1 MNRRQFVATTAGLAL
16 AASVRPVVAADAE
29 VIIGT
34 EESEPIVDPHI
45 FGHFIEHIGGVIYDG
60 IWVGR
65 DSKIANIGG
74 IRKSFLDDMNRINVP
89 NIRWPG
95 GCFADGY
102 HWRDGIGVPED
113 RPRTYNFWRREQP
126 TDIDSTETNAFG
138 IHEFINLCKLTNS
151 EPYVA
156 ANMGSSTPQE
166 FYDWVSY
173 CNAPT
178 GMLSLADER
187 ASNGSPEPFNVRYWG
202 VGNESWGC
210 GGDMTAREYAQKYR
224 QWVTQ
229 IPGYVRPF
237 LVAAG
242 PEGHQRGEISDTI
255 TLSDIATAE
264 TDLQLDWTRGFFEG
278 IDNGHAASARVD
290 GFALHFY
297 SFFRVLFSGHNF
309 KCEDFDA
316 AGWYTVMH
324 EGLRIE
330 DVITKHWETMQQ
342 YKSAQKT
349 KFVLD
354 EWGNW
359 YQDGPLSGPG
369 HLFSQPI
376 TLRDGVHTAL
386 TFDIFN
392 RHCEKLAMANVAQT
406 INCIHSLFLAHG
418 DNFVRTPVYYAFELY
433 MSHMGARRVPL
444 AMNVDDITV
453 PVLSASTPDGSQS
466 SDPMKT
472 ISRKMAGLSGSASIR
487 DKRLAVSLTNP
498 SLDHTVSVRLRM
510 GDSSRVVR
518 EARAQVLTHEDT
530 RAGNTFDNPGEVGL
544 QPLQVETETTVVSV
558 TLPKHSVATIELEL
572 A

>member
-1 MNRRQFVATTAGLAL
+1 MNRRKFIATTASLAL
-16 AASVRPVVAADAE
+16 AVSTRTAIAADAE

-34 EESEPIVDPHI
+34 EETEPIVDPHI
-45 FGHFIEHIGGVIYDG
+45 FGHFIEHLGGVIYDG

-65 DSKIANIGG
+65 NSKIENIGG
-74 IRKSFLDDMNRINVP
+74 IRKKFIDDMNRIRTP

-102 HWRDGIGVPED
+102 HWRDGIGVPEK

-126 TDIDSTETNAFG
+126 ANIDNTETNAFG
-138 IHEFINLCKLTNS
+138 IHEFINLCRLTNS
-151 EPYVA
+151 EPYIA
-156 ANMGSSTPQE
+156 ANMGSSSPQE

-178 GMLSLADER
+178 GTLSLADER
-187 ASNGSPEPFNVRYWG
+187 ASNGSSEPFNVRYWG

-242 PEGHQRGEISDTI
+242 PEGHQRGKISDT
-255 TLSDIATAE
+255 TALSDIATAE

-278 IDNGHAASARVD
+278 IDNGHAESARVD

-297 SFFRVLFSGHNF
+297 SFYRVLFSGHNF

-330 DVITKHWETMQQ
+330 DVIARHWETMQQ

-369 HLFSQPI
+369 HLFSQPL
-376 TLRDGVHTAL
+376 TLRDAIHTAL

-392 RHCEKLAMANVAQT
+392 RHCEKFAMANVAQT

-418 DNFVRTPVYYAFELY
+418 DDFVRTPIYYAFELY

-444 AMNVDDITV
+444 AINVNEITV

-466 SDPMKT
+466 PNPMKT
-472 ISRKMAGLSGSASIR
+472 VSRKMVGLSGSASIKG
-487 DKRLAVSLTNP
+487 KRLAVSLTNP
-498 SLDHTVSVRLRM
+498 SLDHDVSVRLRM
-510 GDSSRVVR
+510 GDSSRTVS
-518 EARAQVLTHEDT
+518 EARAQVLTHEDA

-544 QPLQVETETTVVSV
+544 RPLHVNTETTVVSL

-572 A
+572 G